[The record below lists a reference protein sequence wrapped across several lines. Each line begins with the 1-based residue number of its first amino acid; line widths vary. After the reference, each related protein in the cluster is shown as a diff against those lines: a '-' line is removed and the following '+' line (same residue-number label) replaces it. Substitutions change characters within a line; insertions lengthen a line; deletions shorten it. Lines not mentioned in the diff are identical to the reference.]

1 MKSSTSIIQQLIF
14 QGIIMGLDMYAFTVD
29 ATTVGD
35 ATVDVALDPDTAMQI
50 SYWRKFNALH
60 GWMED
65 LYRQKGG
72 SKESFNCTTVRLDA
86 NDLDRLEMDTG
97 NNKLIPVNGFFFGVQ
112 EIYPEDLESV
122 ADFVKVARQA
132 LADGKAVFY
141 DSWW

>member
-1 MKSSTSIIQQLIF
+1 
-14 QGIIMGLDMYAFTVD
+14 MGLDMYAFSVD
-29 ATTVGD
+29 VEVARGGVT
-35 ATVDVALDPDTAMQI
+35 DVALGDNAEQI

-72 SKESFNCTTVRLDA
+72 SKESFNCTTVRLTA

-97 NNKLIPVNGFFFGVQ
+97 NNKLVPVNGFFFGVQ
-112 EIYPEDLESV
+112 EIDSEDLESV
-122 ADFVKVARQA
+122 ATFIKVARQA

>member
-1 MKSSTSIIQQLIF
+1 
-14 QGIIMGLDMYAFTVD
+14 MGLDMYAFIVD
-29 ATTVGD
+29 ADSVGS
-35 ATVDVALDPDTAMQI
+35 ATVDVALGDGADQV

-72 SKESFNCTTVRLDA
+72 SKDSFNCTTVRLTA

-97 NNKLIPVNGFFFGVQ
+97 NNKLVPVNGFFFGIQ
-112 EIYPEDLESV
+112 EIDSEDLESV
-122 ADFVKVARQA
+122 ATFVKVARQA
-132 LADGKAVFY
+132 IADGKAVFY

>member
-1 MKSSTSIIQQLIF
+1 
-14 QGIIMGLDMYAFTVD
+14 MGLDMYAFTVD

-35 ATVDVALDPDTAMQI
+35 GVVDVALDADTATEI
-50 SYWRKFNALH
+50 CYWRKFNALH

-72 SKESFNCTTVRLDA
+72 SKESFNCTTVRLTA

-97 NNKLIPVNGFFFGVQ
+97 NNKLVPVNGFFFGVQ
-112 EIYPEDLESV
+112 EIDSEDIESV
-122 ADFVKVARQA
+122 ADFVKLARQA

>member
-1 MKSSTSIIQQLIF
+1 
-14 QGIIMGLDMYAFTVD
+14 MGLDMYAFIVD
-29 ATTVGD
+29 AEVARGGV
-35 ATVDVALDPDTAMQI
+35 VDVALGDTATEI
-50 SYWRKFNALH
+50 CYWRKFNALH

-72 SKESFNCTTVRLDA
+72 SKASFNCTTVRLTA

-97 NNKLIPVNGFFFGVQ
+97 NNKLIPVNGFFFGAQ
-112 EIYPEDLESV
+112 EIDSEDIESV
-122 ADFVKVARQA
+122 AGFVKLARQA

>member
-1 MKSSTSIIQQLIF
+1 
-14 QGIIMGLDMYAFTVD
+14 MGLDMYAFIVD
-29 ATTVGD
+29 AEVARGGV
-35 ATVDVALDPDTAMQI
+35 VDVALGDTATEI
-50 SYWRKFNALH
+50 CYWRKFNALH

-72 SKESFNCTTVRLDA
+72 SKESFNCTTVRLTA

-97 NNKLIPVNGFFFGVQ
+97 NNKLVPVNGFFFGAQ
-112 EIYPEDLESV
+112 EIDSEDLESV
-122 ADFVKVARQA
+122 SDFVKVARQA

>member
-1 MKSSTSIIQQLIF
+1 
-14 QGIIMGLDMYAFTVD
+14 MGLDMYAFIVD
-29 ATTVGD
+29 VEVARGGVT
-35 ATVDVALDPDTAMQI
+35 DVALGDNAEQI

-72 SKESFNCTTVRLDA
+72 SKESFNCTTVRLTA

-97 NNKLIPVNGFFFGVQ
+97 NNKLVPINGFFFGVQ
-112 EIYPEDLESV
+112 EIYPEDLESI
-122 ADFVKVARQA
+122 ADFVKLARQA
-132 LADGKAVFY
+132 ISDGKAVFY

>member
-1 MKSSTSIIQQLIF
+1 
-14 QGIIMGLDMYAFTVD
+14 MGLDMYAFAVNAD
-29 ATTVGD
+29 SVGD
-35 ATVDVALDPDTAMQI
+35 SVVDVALGDGAEQI
-50 SYWRKFNALH
+50 FYWRKFNALH

-65 LYRQKGG
+65 LYRLKGG
-72 SKESFNCTTVRLDA
+72 SKDSFNCTTVRLTA

-97 NNKLIPVNGFFFGVQ
+97 NNKLVPRNGFFFGSQ

-122 ADFVKVARQA
+122 GDFVKVARQA

>member
-1 MKSSTSIIQQLIF
+1 
-14 QGIIMGLDMYAFTVD
+14 MGLDMYAFSVD
-29 ATTVGD
+29 VEVARGGVT
-35 ATVDVALDPDTAMQI
+35 DVALGDNAEQI

-72 SKESFNCTTVRLDA
+72 SKESFNCTTVRLTA

-97 NNKLIPVNGFFFGVQ
+97 NNKLVPVNGFFFGVQ
-112 EIYPEDLESV
+112 EIDSEDLESV
-122 ADFVKVARQA
+122 ATFVKVARQA